1 MNINKSSID
10 NLVRNNKK
18 ISDILSKINEM
29 KEEELS
35 SILDEI
41 SKIKLEQRKDK
52 KEIIDLD
59 LIDKKITNSILNV
72 SRLVSKNVSSVKSK
86 DIIKNIVKP
95 IQTKKQSEEN
105 FQRDDSVDDVQEEK
119 LKTLKSIR
127 DKLNFN
133 KVIPRTVKPI
143 DSDKSGILNGILGGA
158 LGSVLG
164 RGKILGK
171 GAIKG
176 IGSVLSKGKNLV
188 KKVGVGRLL
197 KVGIVLKSGYDLI
210 NGIKSGIADYK
221 KFKAAGDNVSANN
234 VIFKTVLGSTGNLMN
249 IAGAIIPGPIGW
261 LLMAG
266 GMFLDYT
273 ANNFDSIMSDKS
285 NTIIQTQQKAARVQ
299 DLIDQGEK
307 NQLLLLRPNI
317 KNGNWEFK
325 NYSTDEWEVLKD
337 SSGKSLSFY
346 SGKNRIEQIQKSS
359 DGVQRYK
366 LKSGN
371 KSEELV
377 LENGRPKIKDYQGNL
392 KEITP
397 RKDGGAVKK
406 NNTYLVGEK
415 GVEAYREKSGN
426 QEYVLEETF
435 EGINKSFKKMINN
448 FNVQGLIE
456 FFTPQQTTFTAVFP
470 KNIKMTGLEMI
481 DFSQLKDKSVRFEA
495 FMKQLHKFE
504 GGYSDRKSDKG
515 GKTKFGITQSTWN
528 AFGKDINPKVTEV
541 KDITLEEAKKIYFE
555 HYYKG
560 GAENIE
566 DPALAYVYF
575 DTNVIMGPND
585 ARRFLK
591 ESGGDVNKFLELRRQ
606 KHLRSIAKDAT
617 QAEHKGWFPR
627 LDAMQNMF
635 QKSVEQARIES
646 VKQQYKQ
653 TNEQNVDVVDSD
665 FLLNNVIPAMANA
678 VSEKYNL

>member
-1 MNINKSSID
+1 MNINKSSIE
-10 NLVRNNKK
+10 NLARNNKK

-29 KEEELS
+29 KEDELK

-41 SKIKLEQRKDK
+41 SKLKLEK
-52 KEIIDLD
+52 KVEKKQEIDVETV
-59 LIDKKITNSILNV
+59 DKKITNSILM
-72 SRLVSKNVSSVKSK
+72 VSKLLNKNSVKSNK
-86 DIIKNIVKP
+86 VDLIKNITQP
-95 IQTKKQSEEN
+95 IQKKQSEEN
-105 FQRDDSVDDVQEEK
+105 FQRKVSEDDIQEDK

-127 DKLNFN
+127 DKLNFI
-133 KVIPRTVKPI
+133 KVSPKDI
-143 DSDKSGILNGILGGA
+143 KSNSKSNLLGN
-158 LGSVLG
+158 LGSGAIGAAFGGLLT
-164 RGKILGK
+164 KGK
-171 GAIKG
+171 GLI
-176 IGSVLSKGKNLV
+176 
-188 KKVGVGRLL
+188 KKVGIGRAL

-210 NGIKSGIADYK
+210 TGMKKGFEDYK
-221 KFKAAGDNVSANN
+221 KFKAMGDNVSASNA
-234 VIFKTVLGSTGNLMN
+234 IFKTFIGSSGNLMN
-249 IAGAIIPGPIGW
+249 IVGAIIPGPIGW

-266 GMFLDYT
+266 GTFLDYT
-273 ANNFDSIMSDKS
+273 ASQFDSIMADKS

-299 DLIDQGEK
+299 DLIVQGEK
-307 NQLLLLRPNI
+307 NQILFLRPNI
-317 KNGNWEFK
+317 KTGDWEFK
-325 NYSTDEWEVLKD
+325 NYSTDEWETLKD
-337 SSGKSLSFY
+337 SLGKSLSFY
-346 SGKNRIEQIQKSS
+346 SGKNRIEQIQKSA

-397 RKDGGAVKK
+397 RKDGGNVKK
-406 NNTYLVGEK
+406 DNKYLVGENGTEVYTERK
-415 GVEAYREKSGN
+415 GS
-426 QEYVLEETF
+426 QEDIFKQTF
-435 EGINKSFKKMINN
+435 EGINKSFKKMVNN

-528 AFGKDINPKVTEV
+528 AFGKEVNPKVTEV

-575 DTNVIMGPND
+575 DTNVILGPND

-646 VKQQYKQ
+646 VKQQYG
-653 TNEQNVDVVDSD
+653 QNNVENTDVVDAD
-665 FLLNNVIPAMANA
+665 FLINNVIPAMANA